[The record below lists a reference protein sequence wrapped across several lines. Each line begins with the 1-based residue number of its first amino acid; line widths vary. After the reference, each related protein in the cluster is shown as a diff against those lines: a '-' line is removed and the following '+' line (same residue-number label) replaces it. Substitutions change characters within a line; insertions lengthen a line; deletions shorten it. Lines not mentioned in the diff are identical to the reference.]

1 MSSTILRTGNRLI
14 LPLTFLFAAYM
25 WLKGHNEP
33 GGGFIA
39 GMIFSVGIL
48 LYRMSNGP
56 EAFCRLVPVH
66 PRWLV
71 FYGLGLALFTAIVP
85 MLLGYPFLTSHTRN
99 LPLGFGQEIHFTS
112 ALFFDTG
119 VMLVVVGVSVGMI
132 QRLSEELNI

>member
-56 EAFCRLVPVH
+56 EAFRRLVPVH

-71 FYGLGLALFTAIVP
+71 FYGLGLALLTAIVP

-112 ALFFDTG
+112 ALLFDTG
-119 VMLVVVGVSVGMI
+119 VMLVVVGVAVGMI